1 MVAKAEP
8 NVVPLCDVL
17 LVLLIIFMVITPSVQ
32 RGMDVKLP
40 ETTSDS
46 SATPAGVIVMTLHKN
61 GKVDLNGQ
69 YYEIELLQSALEG
82 IYAPR
87 QDKTI
92 FIRAEAGHPLSR
104 VIDIIDIARGAG
116 VEVLGII
123 PEYFEEEDIQ

>member
-1 MVAKAEP
+1 MGAKAEP

-46 SATPAGVIVMTLHKN
+46 SATPAGVVVMTLHKN
-61 GKVDLNGQ
+61 GKVDVNSQ
-69 YYEIELLQSALEG
+69 YYEIELLLSALEG

-92 FIRAEAGHPLSR
+92 FIRAEAGIPLSR
-104 VIDIIDIARGAG
+104 VIEIIDIAKGAG

>member
-69 YYEIELLQSALEG
+69 YYEIELLRSALEG

-92 FIRAEAGHPLSR
+92 FIRAEAGHPLRR